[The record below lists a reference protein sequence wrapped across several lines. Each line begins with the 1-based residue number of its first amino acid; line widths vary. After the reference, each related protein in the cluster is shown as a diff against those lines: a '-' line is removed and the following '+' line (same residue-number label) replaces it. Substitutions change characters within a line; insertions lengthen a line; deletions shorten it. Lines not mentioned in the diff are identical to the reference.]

1 MNKKSGIRRTV
12 EPPVAGSVTGVLSSE
27 RTPSGQEI
35 WHVTSGGKKATIV
48 TSATSVTTMDEAA
61 VLYVGALE
69 RLAKR

>member
-12 EPPVAGSVTGVLSSE
+12 KPPVTGAVTEVLGSE
-27 RTPSGQEI
+27 RTPSGREI
-35 WHVTSGGKKATIV
+35 WHVRSGGKKATIV
-48 TSATSVTTMDEAA
+48 TSATSATTMDEAA